1 MGNSIFYLAC
11 CDSGNYACSA
21 VLMDRQGRKC
31 ILAISLCFTDC
42 GDLYCML
49 AKIKFAS
56 CSLEING
63 VAMIGGDV
71 DGISFF
77 WCRVFN
83 LTILFGKR
91 QIIVTSDKRR

>member
-1 MGNSIFYLAC
+1 MHC
-11 CDSGNYACSA
+11 TA
-21 VLMDRQGRKC
+21 VLMGRQGRKC
-31 ILAISLCFTDC
+31 ILLAISICFTDC
-42 GDLYCML
+42 GDLYCIL

-71 DGISFF
+71 DRISFF

-83 LTILFGKR
+83 LNNSFGKR
-91 QIIVTSDKRR
+91 KIIVTSDKRR